1 MLIIIMNDFKVV
13 GFPVATLIPASQP
26 LLAYSTLEPGLKQQ
40 ETLSITCDVP
50 SIACMPQ
57 QCC

>member
-1 MLIIIMNDFKVV
+1 MNDFKVV
-13 GFPVATLIPASQP
+13 GFSVATLIPASQP
-26 LLAYSTLEPGLKQQ
+26 LLVYSTLEPGLKQQ
-40 ETLSITCDVP
+40 ETPSITCDVP